1 MNKIIL
7 TLLLFSFAAYS
18 QTNRFSGTWSNENR
32 KDASKQYVLKITVA
46 ESKNE
51 IYGVAEVIN
60 VDDKLSTGILEIT
73 GHVDRLG
80 NQASI
85 VLKGK
90 NNMRANAVLYT
101 KDNILQFIKSGGTD
115 LIPREVFLDKQY

>member
-1 MNKIIL
+1 MNKIIF
-7 TLLLFSFAAYS
+7 TLLLFSFATYS

-60 VDDKLSTGILEIT
+60 IDDKLSTGILEIT

-101 KDNILQFIKSGGTD
+101 KDNILQFVKSGGTD
-115 LIPREVFLDKQY
+115 LIPREVFLDMEY